1 MTPTLRPWQL
11 SDHGSMVA
19 FANNFNIAKNLT
31 DKFPYPYT
39 EKDGISYLNMV
50 MMDDPVRVFAI
61 DIDGVAVGSIGV
73 FPQDDIHRLNA
84 EMGYWLAEPYWGKGI
99 VTQAIRLM
107 VDYSFRTFPIDRI
120 FARPFGSNI
129 ASQRVLEKAG
139 FVLEGRFD
147 KALIKNG
154 VLEDELY
161 YAFRRSML

>member
-1 MTPTLRPWQL
+1 MTPILRPWQL
-11 SDHGSMVA
+11 SDLESMVA

-39 EKDGISYLNMV
+39 EKDGNSYLNMV
-50 MMDDPVRVFAI
+50 MMDDPLRVFAI
-61 DIDGVAVGSIGV
+61 DIGGLAVGSIGV

-99 VTQAIRLM
+99 TTQAILLM
-107 VDYSFRTFPIDRI
+107 VEYAFRTFPIDRI

-139 FVLEGRFD
+139 FLLEGRFY

-154 VLEDELY
+154 VLEDELFY
-161 YAFRRSML
+161 SIRK